1 MFECKIFQLKSFHVI
16 TVFIG
21 YTFIKNVLN
30 FRLVKSVTES
40 FSDRES
46 FQDAV
51 DFFDANQGKFVGSEN
66 AVKQALE
73 HVRLNVTWRDKDID
87 AIKRFLESNEAIEL

>member
-1 MFECKIFQLKSFHVI
+1 MKFAARVTE
-16 TVFIG
+16 TVLCI
-21 YTFIKNVLN
+21 I

-51 DFFDANQGKFVGSEN
+51 EYFEANEGKFVGSEN

-87 AIKRFLESNEAIEL
+87 SIKRFLESSESKEL

>member
-1 MFECKIFQLKSFHVI
+1 MKFAARVTE
-16 TVFIG
+16 TVLCTI
-21 YTFIKNVLN
+21 

-51 DFFDANQGKFVGSEN
+51 EFFEANEGKFVGSEN

-87 AIKRFLESNEAIEL
+87 SIKRFLESSESKEL

>member
-1 MFECKIFQLKSFHVI
+1 MRYDLLSNLKFAARVTE
-16 TVFIG
+16 TVLCI
-21 YTFIKNVLN
+21 I

-51 DFFDANQGKFVGSEN
+51 EFFEANEGKFVGSEN

-87 AIKRFLESNEAIEL
+87 SIKRFLESSESKEL

>member
-1 MFECKIFQLKSFHVI
+1 MKLAARVTEIVL
-16 TVFIG
+16 FI
-21 YTFIKNVLN
+21 N

-51 DFFDANQGKFVGSEN
+51 EFFGANEGKFVGSEN

-87 AIKRFLESNEAIEL
+87 SIKRFLESSESKEL

>member
-1 MFECKIFQLKSFHVI
+1 MNAYYTFHQSFHC
-16 TVFIG
+16 FL
-21 YTFIKNVLN
+21 FA

-40 FSDRES
+40 FSDHES
-46 FQDAV
+46 FQEAV
-51 DFFDANQGKFVGSEN
+51 DFFEANDGKFVGSEN

-87 AIKRFLESNEAIEL
+87 SIRRFLDSNESVEF

>member
-1 MFECKIFQLKSFHVI
+1 M
-16 TVFIG
+16 
-21 YTFIKNVLN
+21 
-30 FRLVKSVTES
+30 TES

-51 DFFDANQGKFVGSEN
+51 EFFEANEGKFVGSEN

-87 AIKRFLESNEAIEL
+87 SIKRFLESNESKEM